1 MDQKA
6 DIASFLTGCLLLFSI
21 DIIHPAE
28 PSLQK
33 EEFVAPAKQEEATGI
48 RNTVYY
54 HKGTKPRR
62 LEEKT
67 LWVIFRIL

>member
-1 MDQKA
+1 MNPKP

-28 PSLQK
+28 SSPQK
-33 EEFVAPAKQEEATGI
+33 EKIVAPAKQEELTGI

-54 HKGTKPRR
+54 QQRHKASKTRR
-62 LEEKT
+62 KNF
-67 LWVIFRIL
+67 VGNF